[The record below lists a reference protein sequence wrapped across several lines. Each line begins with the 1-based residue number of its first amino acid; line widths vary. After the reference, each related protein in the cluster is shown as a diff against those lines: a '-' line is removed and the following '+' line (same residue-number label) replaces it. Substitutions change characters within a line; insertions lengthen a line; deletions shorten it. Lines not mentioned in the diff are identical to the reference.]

1 MHNDDLPDRVSLLSA
16 QLLNVLALMAEG
28 LSNGQIASTLG
39 YNNAYVVGTYVYM
52 INKKLGLTSIRSAL
66 EKRHRAMEAFKN
78 SRAEPLKIQIS
89 IGPEAGIK
97 SNSSTRRQMP
107 TRPPNSPFASC
118 IGGSLR
124 SRRSNIASNQ
134 ARDPERPCECC
145 QLTH

>member
-39 YNNAYVVGTYVYM
+39 YSNAYVVSTYVYM

-78 SRAEPLKIQIS
+78 SRAESLKIQIS

-97 SNSSTRRQMP
+97 SNGITISKVSADQIR
-107 TRPPNSPFASC
+107 
-118 IGGSLR
+118 SLVAKGYE
-124 SRRSNIASNQ
+124 IASVELIRR
-134 ARDPERPCECC
+134 AGRIRPKR
-145 QLTH
+145 

>member
-52 INKKLGLTSIRSAL
+52 INKKLGLTSIRSVL

-78 SRAEPLKIQIS
+78 SRAESLKIQIS

-97 SNSSTRRQMP
+97 SNGITISKVSADQIR
-107 TRPPNSPFASC
+107 
-118 IGGSLR
+118 SLVAKGYE
-124 SRRSNIASNQ
+124 IASVELIRR
-134 ARDPERPCECC
+134 AGRIRPKR
-145 QLTH
+145 